1 MRRYFRDGP
10 VKGIVEASVVCC
22 RRKNRLCRSDKR
34 QCLRDVHGR
43 EMCGNAQ
50 LVQDLWRDELVRAEL
65 GPSVHDAMAYGQ
77 GRVVN
82 MVLECSAE
90 SGEGIALG
98 LEDTFAQYQRFSVG
112 KTNV

>member
-1 MRRYFRDGP
+1 MRRHFRDGP
-10 VKGIVEASVVCC
+10 VEGIVKAGIVC
-22 RRKNRLCRSDKR
+22 RRRENRLRGSDQPQR
-34 QCLRDVHGR
+34 LRDVQRR
-43 EMCGNAQ
+43 EMCGGAQ
-50 LVQDLWRDELVRAEL
+50 LIQDLWRDELVCREL

-82 MVLECSAE
+82 MFLDCSAE

-112 KTNV
+112 RTNV